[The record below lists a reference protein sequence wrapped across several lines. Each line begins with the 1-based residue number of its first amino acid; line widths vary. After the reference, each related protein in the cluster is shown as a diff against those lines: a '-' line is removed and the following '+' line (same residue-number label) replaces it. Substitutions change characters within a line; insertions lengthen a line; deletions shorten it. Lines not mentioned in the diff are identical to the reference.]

1 MNYQFEWYLITRNWH
16 PIVLGAWITYLVA
29 VLSMALALVLGL
41 MLALMR
47 VSHIRS
53 LASAAS
59 AYIEVMRALPLY
71 AFLLWIYYGLAVA
84 VGISFEPITAGC
96 LALGLVT
103 AAYVAEIYRAG
114 VLTITHGQFEA
125 ARALGLD
132 AVAVYRDIVIPQAT
146 RVILPAA
153 GNQFVGVLKGA
164 AVVSV
169 IGVPDLMFYANW
181 ASLRYFK
188 PFEFYTVAGV
198 ILIGSTVGIAAIV
211 AAWERRMRWRR

>member
-1 MNYQFEWYLITRNWH
+1 VNYQFEWYLITRNWH